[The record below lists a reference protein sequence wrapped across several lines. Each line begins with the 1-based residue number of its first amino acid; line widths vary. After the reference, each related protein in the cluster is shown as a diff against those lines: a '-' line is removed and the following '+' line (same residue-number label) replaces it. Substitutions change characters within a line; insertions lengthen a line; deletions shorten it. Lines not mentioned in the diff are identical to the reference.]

1 MRLWVACVVITRARY
16 LENFRM
22 FMKISK
28 TLPLLLLF
36 LLSAPLEAA
45 KPIGNLID
53 VSVPQNEDG
62 SYPSLND
69 VRRAIIAGCQVKGWQ
84 PIQESKDRIRA
95 SIWVRNKH
103 YAEVLIPFTEKKY
116 SITYET
122 SKNLDYSERNQKI
135 HRNYNKWVILLS
147 KAIQNEF
154 DINPDN

>member
-1 MRLWVACVVITRARY
+1 
-16 LENFRM
+16 
-22 FMKISK
+22 
-28 TLPLLLLF
+28 
-36 LLSAPLEAA
+36 
-45 KPIGNLID
+45 
-53 VSVPQNEDG
+53 
-62 SYPSLND
+62 LND
-69 VRRAIIAGCQVKGWQ
+69 VRRAIIAGCHVKGWQ

-95 SIWVRNKH
+95 SIWVRSKH